1 MKKIVVALLFL
12 FAVVVESN
20 AQIIG
25 GGEYTQTTPQ
35 LVTTNNNTNGLIKA
49 GVIVLS
55 AGGGLGLLFTII
67 GGVLYGDTDGVLLWS
82 GVFQIGVATAVGV
95 PLLMAGKARQRRAL
109 AIQTT
114 PIMNYDFKLND
125 HLTLST
131 NLNVMSKSN
140 LSSTKSL
147 KRDYCPGAG
156 LVLHF

>member
-25 GGEYTQTTPQ
+25 GGEYTQTTTQP
-35 LVTTNNNTNGLIKA
+35 VTTNNNTNGLIKA

-55 AGGGLGLLFTII
+55 TGGGLGLIFTII
-67 GGVLYGDTDGVLLWS
+67 GGVLYDDAPGLLWT
-82 GVFQIGVATAVGV
+82 GVAYIGVATAVGV

-109 AIQTT
+109 AIQAT
-114 PIMNYDFKLND
+114 PIMNYDFKVNN

-140 LSSTKSL
+140 LSSTKGL